1 MRTSRTKVATPRAMG
16 SSNTS
21 QTREPHFEEE
31 PNLTEAHFTSADWA
45 TSLSRQAWAANISA
59 CKDRRWWHPTA
70 MITAGALV
78 SELTGAAHPLPILS
92 HDLVAARRTHGWHG
106 SLTTTTT
113 TQGRLCPMPA
123 IVASPCKWRPF
134 FRYLS
139 HTHFTL
145 LPRNR
150 LVSEFGCSES

>member
-1 MRTSRTKVATPRAMG
+1 MHSILCRKRTPPWCRTQKSSYQHKYCMRTSRTKVATPRAMG

-31 PNLTEAHFTSADWA
+31 PNLTKAHFTSADWG

-78 SELTGAAHPLPILS
+78 SELTGAADPLPILS
-92 HDLVAARRTHGWHG
+92 HHLVCGPQYTWMARLADDHHHQPRT
-106 SLTTTTT
+106 
-113 TQGRLCPMPA
+113 PYVP
-123 IVASPCKWRPF
+123 
-134 FRYLS
+134 
-139 HTHFTL
+139 
-145 LPRNR
+145 
-150 LVSEFGCSES
+150 